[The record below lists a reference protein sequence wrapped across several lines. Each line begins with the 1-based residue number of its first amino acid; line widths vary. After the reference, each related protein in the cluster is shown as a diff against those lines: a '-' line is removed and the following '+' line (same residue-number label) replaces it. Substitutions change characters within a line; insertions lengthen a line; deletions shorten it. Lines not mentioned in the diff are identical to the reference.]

1 MSQQRVREA
10 LQAAEGYLSGEEL
23 SRGIGITRAAV
34 WKAVE
39 NLRRQ
44 GYDIEART
52 GKGYRLRQSPDLLRR
67 ETVEPY
73 LTARRENWQVLE
85 TVDSTNSLCRRL
97 ALEGAPDGTA
107 VLADCQTAGRGRRG
121 RSFQSAA
128 GKGLFFSVLWRPHC
142 PPEKLLPLTALS
154 AVATCRAIRRVCGA
168 EAQIGLSK
176 EYASVADGHAAY
188 LEAMEALQAT
198 HSGEVQAAG
207 GWDDMAVLCARTLK
221 ILEKEYMDETLTL
234 QSVSERLHVSPNYLG
249 ANLKKHA
256 GDTFMNLLIKKRMD
270 VARNLLQNGTSRIA
284 EVARRCGYSDQSYF
298 GYCFK
303 KYYGL
308 SPARMRQMAAEYGE
322 TAQ

>member
-142 PPEKLLPLTALS
+142 PPEKLLPLTALRPS
-154 AVATCRAIRRVCGA
+154 SIAPT
-168 EAQIGLSK
+168 
-176 EYASVADGHAAY
+176 
-188 LEAMEALQAT
+188 MMT
-198 HSGEVQAAG
+198 
-207 GWDDMAVLCARTLK
+207 
-221 ILEKEYMDETLTL
+221 
-234 QSVSERLHVSPNYLG
+234 
-249 ANLKKHA
+249 
-256 GDTFMNLLIKKRMD
+256 
-270 VARNLLQNGTSRIA
+270 TSR
-284 EVARRCGYSDQSYF
+284 
-298 GYCFK
+298 
-303 KYYGL
+303 
-308 SPARMRQMAAEYGE
+308 PT
-322 TAQ
+322 TAQARWMIFFSFFVSIVNTSLFFS